1 MNNKITI
8 DRVVSPTLSNVIT
21 YAVSFVLAI
30 LGTILLVA
38 STGYGPAMIAGTAP
52 AWISI
57 IMVLAVI
64 AAIGNLWRC
73 YSGLCRLGQNK
84 IAFYTLFTGIILMM
98 TAGQLWRLVQ

>member
-1 MNNKITI
+1 MNNEIMA
-8 DRVVSPTLSNVIT
+8 DRVPSRTLSKVIT
-21 YAVSFVLAI
+21 YALSFVLAI

-57 IMVLAVI
+57 ILVLAII
-64 AAIGNLWRC
+64 AAIGNLWSC
-73 YSGLCRLGQNK
+73 YSGLCKLGLNK
-84 IAFYTLFTGIILMM
+84 IAFYVLFAGIILMM